1 MAVNTCE
8 MWSNG
13 SKIAFFF
20 KNLQKSPSGWELC
33 PQTPIATGG
42 WGLRPQTPV
51 CGAFEYTSL
60 LNTSPKLNICIFER
74 LVFAPSLYQN
84 PS

>member
-8 MWSNG
+8 MRSNG
-13 SKIAFFF
+13 IKIAFIP
-20 KNLQKSPSGWELC
+20 KNLQKSPSGWGLC

-51 CGAFEYTSL
+51 FGTFEYTSI
-60 LNTSPKLNICIFER
+60 LNTSPKLDFCIF
-74 LVFAPSLYQN
+74 
-84 PS
+84 